1 MSITILVPTYN
12 RQKTLERA
20 INSLLNQTYSDII
33 IRIID
38 NASTD
43 NTENYVNELMLLDN
57 RVQYIRHEI
66 NIGVLRNYQFA
77 IDSVDTEYFG
87 FLADD
92 DELLNWVVSDIKLNL
107 DKHKNVSCWGV
118 LTLFVRDGNSRSI
131 RSNAWYWRKTRVYK
145 SFEAALKI
153 SKGGQPEFQGLF
165 FRTQYIREHNLGLDL
180 NVNIVDIDFLF
191 RIVFNSE
198 IGMTAKIGSI
208 MYQSNNS
215 ISSSQR
221 NLSLYWPS
229 FQIIENKIIQS
240 SNFTNLQLDQ
250 IIASFKLN
258 SLQILINLTFN
269 AKNNDDL
276 FAISEILKSN
286 YNLNFLA
293 RLTQYI
299 ININISLKSKKYFL
313 KFIFL
318 ISVLISSP
326 DKIISRF
333 FQVHSLDSVKKL
345 SIN

>member
-43 NTENYVNELMLLDN
+43 NTENYVNELMLLDS

-165 FRTQYIREHNLGLDL
+165 FRTQYIREQNLGLDL

-191 RIVFNSE
+191 RIIFNSE

-221 NLSLYWPS
+221 HLSLYWPS

-269 AKNNDDL
+269 AKNNDEL

-286 YNLNFLA
+286 YNLNVLA

-299 ININISLKSKKYFL
+299 ININFSLKSKKYFL

-318 ISVLISSP
+318 LSVLISSP

-333 FQVHSLDSVKKL
+333 FQVHSLDSVKKS

>member
-1 MSITILVPTYN
+1 VSITILVPTYN

-20 INSLLNQTYSDII
+20 INSLLNQTYCDII

-38 NASTD
+38 NASND

-107 DKHKNVSCWGV
+107 DKYKDVSCWGV
-118 LTLFVRDGNSRSI
+118 LTLFVRDDNSRSI

-165 FRTQYIREHNLGLDL
+165 FRTQYIREQNLGLDL
-180 NVNIVDIDFLF
+180 NVNIVDIDYLY
-191 RIVFNSE
+191 RIIFKSK
-198 IGMTAKIGSI
+198 IGITAKIGSI
-208 MYQSNNS
+208 MYQSSNS

-221 NLSLYWPS
+221 HLSLYWPS
-229 FQIIENKIIQS
+229 FQIIEKKIVQDSHFTNSEIKKIIS
-240 SNFTNLQLDQ
+240 LFR
-250 IIASFKLN
+250 LN
-258 SLQILINLTFN
+258 SLQILINLTLHS
-269 AKNNDDL
+269 NNEDDL
-276 FAISEILKSN
+276 FEISKILKSN
-286 YNLNFLA
+286 YNQFVTA
-293 RLTQYI
+293 RVTQYI
-299 ININISLKSKKYFL
+299 IKTNFTL
-313 KFIFL
+313 KFKTKILRLIFL
-318 ISVLISSP
+318 VSIIISSP
-326 DKIISRF
+326 DKIFVRF
-333 FQVHSLDSVKKL
+333 FNVYSPSVIKSLY
-345 SIN
+345 NN